1 MQPLL
6 TADID
11 LVSGILYSQDKDFKT
26 AYSYFYEA
34 FECLNALNDPRAVKA
49 FKYMILCKIMRN
61 AKDEITQ
68 LLNGKYGLK
77 YGSEPQVLTVKAV
90 SNANSKES
98 IVALRDVIQNHP
110 DIQQNEVLNTHIR
123 SLYDNLLEK
132 NLFKVIES
140 YTKVELS
147 HISKKIKLDEI
158 TVERKLAEMIL
169 DKKIQGTLDQAHH
182 CLILYHDLPCD
193 DLYPNSEK
201 LMGNLDTVIDKLFE
215 RSLQLKK
222 V

>member
-1 MQPLL
+1 M
-6 TADID
+6 
-11 LVSGILYSQDKDFKT
+11 
-26 AYSYFYEA
+26 
-34 FECLNALNDPRAVKA
+34 
-49 FKYMILCKIMRN
+49 
-61 AKDEITQ
+61 
-68 LLNGKYGLK
+68 
-77 YGSEPQVLTVKAV
+77 
-90 SNANSKES
+90 
-98 IVALRDVIQNHP
+98 
-110 DIQQNEVLNTHIR
+110 
-123 SLYDNLLEK
+123 
-132 NLFKVIES
+132 
-140 YTKVELS
+140 S

-158 TVERKLAEMIL
+158 TVERKLAEMYIFYSCRIL